1 MCIRDSGHSMN
12 ISFDKQ
18 ISSLEREILL
28 KSVEIHDSGDDF
40 QFELNKFFS
49 QKEIIAIAPRCI
61 RCNMCVDQC
70 PVDAIEPANIFKIAK
85 ITHDCVKC
93 EICVQTCPVSA
104 IKLIDNKVS
113 YNHDEGDEAI
123 EYNLASISRPHR
135 VVRMNDISIDYSDL
149 ANYDNCA
156 KFCPTDAFTLEFK
169 SYFEE
174 LGIDVDIELEDD
186 VLYPVI
192 NKKLCIGCGAC
203 VQFCENDSVKLDRT
217 IGPIV
222 HTKNLEINQDECVN
236 CYLCE
241 ENCPVEAIWL
251 DEEKVVLN
259 NDKCIRCINC
269 TSHCP
274 VGALNFVEID

>member
-1 MCIRDSGHSMN
+1 MN

-61 RCNMCVDQC
+61 RCNICVDQC

>member
-1 MCIRDSGHSMN
+1 MN

-85 ITHDCVKC
+85 ITQNCVKC

-113 YNHDEGDEAI
+113 YNYDDGDEAI

-135 VVRMNDISIDYSDL
+135 VVRMNDIFIDYSDL

>member
-1 MCIRDSGHSMN
+1 MN

-49 QKEIIAIAPRCI
+49 QKEIIAIAPHCI

-174 LGIDVDIELEDD
+174 LCIDVDIELEDD

-222 HTKNLEINQDECVN
+222 HTKNLEINQDDCVN

>member
-1 MCIRDSGHSMN
+1 MN

-113 YNHDEGDEAI
+113 YNHDEGDDAI

-156 KFCPTDAFTLEFK
+156 KFCQTDAFTLEFK

-192 NKKLCIGCGAC
+192 NKKLCIGCGVC

>member
-1 MCIRDSGHSMN
+1 MN

-222 HTKNLEINQDECVN
+222 HTKNLEINQDYCVN

>member
-1 MCIRDSGHSMN
+1 MN

-113 YNHDEGDEAI
+113 YNHDEGDVAI

>member
-1 MCIRDSGHSMN
+1 MN

-241 ENCPVEAIWL
+241 ENCPVEAICL

>member
-1 MCIRDSGHSMN
+1 MN

-104 IKLIDNKVS
+104 TKLIDNKVS

>member
-1 MCIRDSGHSMN
+1 MN

-93 EICVQTCPVSA
+93 ETCVQTCPVSA

>member
-1 MCIRDSGHSMN
+1 MN

-135 VVRMNDISIDYSDL
+135 VVRMNDISIDYYDL

-174 LGIDVDIELEDD
+174 LSIDVDIELEDD

>member
-1 MCIRDSGHSMN
+1 MN

-241 ENCPVEAIWL
+241 ENCLVEAIWL

>member
-1 MCIRDSGHSMN
+1 MN

-85 ITHDCVKC
+85 ITPDCVKC

-135 VVRMNDISIDYSDL
+135 VVRMNDIFIDYSDL

-174 LGIDVDIELEDD
+174 LGIDVDIELEND

-251 DEEKVVLN
+251 DEEEVVLN

>member
-1 MCIRDSGHSMN
+1 MN

-135 VVRMNDISIDYSDL
+135 VVKMNDISIDYSDL

-174 LGIDVDIELEDD
+174 LDIDVDIELEDD

>member
-1 MCIRDSGHSMN
+1 MN

-274 VGALNFVEID
+274 VGALNFVELTKGVVL

>member
-1 MCIRDSGHSMN
+1 MN

-113 YNHDEGDEAI
+113 YNHDEGDGAI

-135 VVRMNDISIDYSDL
+135 VVRMNDISIDYFDF

-174 LGIDVDIELEDD
+174 LDIDVDIELEDD

>member
-1 MCIRDSGHSMN
+1 MN

-85 ITHDCVKC
+85 ITPDCVKC

-203 VQFCENDSVKLDRT
+203 VQFCENDSVKLDKT

>member
-1 MCIRDSGHSMN
+1 MN

-123 EYNLASISRPHR
+123 EYNLVSISRPHR
-135 VVRMNDISIDYSDL
+135 VVRMNDIFIDYSDL

-203 VQFCENDSVKLDRT
+203 VQFCENDSVKLDRS

>member
-1 MCIRDSGHSMN
+1 MN

-85 ITHDCVKC
+85 ITPDCVKC

-135 VVRMNDISIDYSDL
+135 VVRMNDIFIDYSDL

-251 DEEKVVLN
+251 DKEKVVLN

>member
-1 MCIRDSGHSMN
+1 MN

-85 ITHDCVKC
+85 ITDDCVKC

>member
-1 MCIRDSGHSMN
+1 MN
-12 ISFDKQ
+12 ISFDKK

>member
-1 MCIRDSGHSMN
+1 MN

-104 IKLIDNKVS
+104 IKLIDNKVL

-222 HTKNLEINQDECVN
+222 HTKNLEINQDDCVN

-274 VGALNFVEID
+274 VGVLNFVEID

>member
-1 MCIRDSGHSMN
+1 MN

-40 QFELNKFFS
+40 QFKLNKFFS

>member
-1 MCIRDSGHSMN
+1 MN

-113 YNHDEGDEAI
+113 YNHDKGDDAI

>member
-1 MCIRDSGHSMN
+1 MN

-203 VQFCENDSVKLDRT
+203 VQLSENDSAKLDRT

>member
-1 MCIRDSGHSMN
+1 MN

-203 VQFCENDSVKLDRT
+203 VQFCENNSVKLDRT

>member
-1 MCIRDSGHSMN
+1 MVIVWN

-222 HTKNLEINQDECVN
+222 HTKNLEINQDDCVN

>member
-1 MCIRDSGHSMN
+1 MN

-18 ISSLEREILL
+18 ISSLECEILL

-85 ITHDCVKC
+85 ITPDCVKC

-135 VVRMNDISIDYSDL
+135 VVRMNDIFIDYSDL

-174 LGIDVDIELEDD
+174 LGIDVDIELEND

>member
-1 MCIRDSGHSMN
+1 MN

-135 VVRMNDISIDYSDL
+135 IVRMNDISIDYSDL

>member
-1 MCIRDSGHSMN
+1 MN

-85 ITHDCVKC
+85 ITPDCVKC

-135 VVRMNDISIDYSDL
+135 VVRMNDIFIDYSDL

-203 VQFCENDSVKLDRT
+203 VQFCENDAVKLDRT

>member
-1 MCIRDSGHSMN
+1 M
-12 ISFDKQ
+12 
-18 ISSLEREILL
+18 
-28 KSVEIHDSGDDF
+28 
-40 QFELNKFFS
+40 
-49 QKEIIAIAPRCI
+49 
-61 RCNMCVDQC
+61 
-70 PVDAIEPANIFKIAK
+70 
-85 ITHDCVKC
+85 
-93 EICVQTCPVSA
+93 
-104 IKLIDNKVS
+104 
-113 YNHDEGDEAI
+113 
-123 EYNLASISRPHR
+123 
-135 VVRMNDISIDYSDL
+135 
-149 ANYDNCA
+149 
-156 KFCPTDAFTLEFK
+156 EFK

-222 HTKNLEINQDECVN
+222 HTKNLEINQDDCVN

>member
-1 MCIRDSGHSMN
+1 MN

-113 YNHDEGDEAI
+113 YNHDEGDDAI

-174 LGIDVDIELEDD
+174 LGIDIDIELEDD

>member
-1 MCIRDSGHSMN
+1 MN

-241 ENCPVEAIWL
+241 ENCPVEASWL
-251 DEEKVVLN
+251 DEVKVVLN

>member
-1 MCIRDSGHSMN
+1 MN

-18 ISSLEREILL
+18 IGSLEREILL

-49 QKEIIAIAPRCI
+49 QEEIIAITPRCI

-85 ITHDCVKC
+85 ITQNCVKC

-113 YNHDEGDEAI
+113 YNHDDGDEAI
-123 EYNLASISRPHR
+123 EYNLDSISRPHR
-135 VVRMNDISIDYSDL
+135 VVRMNDISIDYSNLTD
-149 ANYDNCA
+149 YDNCA
-156 KFCPTDAFTLEFK
+156 KFCPTNAFTLEFK

-174 LGIDVDIELEDD
+174 LGIDVDIELGDD
-186 VLYPVI
+186 LLYPVI

-203 VQFCENDSVKLDRT
+203 IQFCENDSIKLDRT

-241 ENCPVEAIWL
+241 ENCPVEAIYL
-251 DEEKVVLN
+251 DEEKVVLD

-274 VGALNFVEID
+274 VGALNFVEIG